1 MASKYT
7 IEFLLGN
14 ASTEPPA
21 NWMDI
26 RFNAAFGAEMQPE
39 LDNTSFRFV
48 GKNAQVIYDHLQIYG
63 PLVGIKFEIVI
74 YVEST
79 NSSYY
84 YNSVLDLTDMSCT
97 EIKDAFGRVIDRE
110 YEVAIKP
117 DEGLDLLDAKL
128 KSISLGYLTK
138 LANNEKGHIDQSHYT
153 DVPVIIRKK
162 FDAVETSIA
171 SLAVLLA
178 TKSLIEY
185 SKDKGLER
193 LQNIIKLIMPPANQP
208 AEIFKAI
215 VLSILLIAYYAAYVL
230 AIITATKT
238 IFDNLAPKPT
248 KYKGIKLRTALER
261 VLERFDT
268 TLECGIP
275 ELDILVY
282 LPSKRDDKIRENRK
296 DEGIPNVD
304 DYGYQASEMLD
315 IVFNLFR
322 AKPIMRVRDSA
333 KILVIQPEKDI
344 DTDRGY
350 VMPDILLEQFRYNT
364 EDLKANFLL
373 TFSYD
378 PTDEYTLPNARNTPF
393 DSKKRDAEK
402 RRYDQATSFE
412 VITDII
418 SAETKLLKGLEEIR
432 IPLALGTRRDT
443 LSVLDETLRFFANI
457 VDKVV
462 NLFGGKL
469 DLTGQIDSHRGK
481 LLISSNSFSIPKL
494 VVIQNGVIPQNHR
507 DILSAQALYRNYHF
521 WRSFKNNPQ
530 NTQGRI
536 YENIVIPFEFANFIK
551 TNQSPYFKTH
561 EGKRG
566 KFLQLKWS
574 VAKDEAIA
582 DFIVYGD
589 PYIPSDRLT
598 EREIKS

>member
-7 IEFLLGN
+7 IEFQLGN

-63 PLVGIKFEIVI
+63 PLVGIKFEIV
-74 YVEST
+74 V
-79 NSSYY
+79 SSLGQAYY
-84 YNSVLDLTDMSCT
+84 YNCVLDLTDMSCT

-128 KSISLGYLTK
+128 KSISLGYLAQ
-138 LANNEKGHIDQSHYT
+138 LEKGDKGKIDQSHYT

-162 FDAVETSIA
+162 FDATEVAMA
-171 SLAVLLA
+171 SLAILVVENILVQNKFEKLKNDYQA
-178 TKSLIEY
+178 IKAILS
-185 SKDKGLER
+185 DP
-193 LQNIIKLIMPPANQP
+193 LQKP
-208 AEIFKAI
+208 AEIFFRI
-215 VLSILLIAYYAAYVL
+215 VTLILILAYYAALLIAVIR
-230 AIITATKT
+230 AVKT

-261 VLERFDT
+261 ILERFDT
-268 TLECGIP
+268 TLECDIP
-275 ELDILVY
+275 ELDIITYV
-282 LPSKRDDKIRENRK
+282 PSKRDDKIRQNRK

-304 DYGYQASEMLD
+304 DFGYQASEMLD

-322 AKPIMRVRDSA
+322 AKPIMRPGKVL
-333 KILVIQPEKDI
+333 KIEPEKDNES
-344 DTDRGY
+344 DSGY
-350 VMPDILLEQFRYNT
+350 VMPDVLLEQFRFNT

-402 RRYDQATSFE
+402 RRYDEATSFE

-443 LSVLDETLRFFANI
+443 LSVLDEVLRFFANI

-507 DILSAQALYRNYHF
+507 DILSAEALYRNYHY

-536 YENIVIPFEFANFIK
+536 YENIRIPFEFANFIK
-551 TNQSPYFKTH
+551 TNQSPYFTTF

-566 KFLQLKWS
+566 KFTQLKWS